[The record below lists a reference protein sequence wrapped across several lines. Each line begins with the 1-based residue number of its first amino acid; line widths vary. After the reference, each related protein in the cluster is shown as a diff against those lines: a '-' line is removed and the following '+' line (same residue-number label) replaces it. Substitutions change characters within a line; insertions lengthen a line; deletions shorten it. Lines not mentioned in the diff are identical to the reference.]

1 MLYIEI
7 FNLLIADNV
16 FETDANSADYLRK
29 EVTFTPPEEP
39 ETFTTNN
46 ASKTGRTPK
55 HIVKYLSET
64 DTPTPNSRQITP
76 MPKTTIFVSP
86 NGTSETPAIMDSLG
100 MMSPENV
107 VRRFPAQSEASPV
120 LSLVDVAGKESQTSV
135 TPSSQLTAFHLDL
148 PVNNETRRDSVFFA
162 PLQAARAVRAQEN
175 LMSFSPV
182 VEGD

>member
-16 FETDANSADYLRK
+16 FETHANSADYPSK
-29 EVTFTPPEEP
+29 EVTSTPPEEP

-46 ASKTGRTPK
+46 ASKTGRTPI
-55 HIVKYLSET
+55 HIVRYL

-135 TPSSQLTAFHLDL
+135 TPSSQLTAFHLDS

-162 PLQAARAVRAQEN
+162 PLQGAGAVRAQEN